1 MRITIVGPVYPYRGG
16 IAHYTALLAKKMAG
30 QGHEVQ
36 VVSFHRQYPKRLY
49 PGKTDRDPSA
59 KAISTDALYL
69 IDSLN
74 PLSWIRTAGVVK
86 KHQPDLVLFMWWSTF
101 WTLVYRT
108 IAVFLR
114 SAGIRVAFLIHNV
127 LPHEAKFYDRWLGRF
142 GLGAAQ
148 SYLVQTS
155 EQRKRLLSLIPNARV
170 LEAPHPVYDMF
181 RAVNGTR
188 ESARKRFGFAEG
200 DIVLLF
206 FGIIRPYKGLMV
218 LLEAVGLLKAEGI
231 PVHLLT
237 AGEFWDAEEPY
248 RQKCREL
255 GIEDWV
261 RFSSRYIENEEVP
274 DFFSAADVFVAPYV
288 GGTQSGAINVA
299 VSFHLPI
306 VLTDKIVESVDR
318 EIQLGHVVVPSGDAV
333 ALAEGIKAQI
343 ARRNGTGYSGET
355 GERGVRGEP
364 GERGVRGANLD
375 AERTWY
381 NLIAAIEKL

>member
-1 MRITIVGPVYPYRGG
+1 MRITIVGPVFPYRGG

-30 QGHEVQ
+30 QGHDVQ

-59 KAISTDALYL
+59 KGIATDALFV

-74 PLSWIRTAGVVK
+74 PLSWIITAGVIK
-86 KHQPDLVLFMWWSTF
+86 QHKPDLVLFMWWSTF

-108 IAVFLR
+108 IAVLLR
-114 SAGIRVAFLIHNV
+114 GAGIKVAFLIHNV

-142 GLGAAQ
+142 ALGAAQ

-155 EQRKRLLSLIPNARV
+155 EQRKKLLGLIPNAHV
-170 LEAPHPVYDMF
+170 VEAPHPVYDMF
-181 RAVNGTR
+181 RAVKGTR
-188 ESARKRFGFAEG
+188 EAARKQFGYAEG
-200 DIVLLF
+200 DKVLLF

-218 LLEAVGLLKAEGI
+218 LLEAVGLLKSEGF
-231 PVHLLT
+231 PVYLLA

-255 GIEDWV
+255 GIEDRV
-261 RFSSRYIENEEVP
+261 QFSSRYIENEEVP
-274 DFFSAADVFVAPYV
+274 SFFSAADVFVAPYV

-318 EIQLGHVVVPSGDAV
+318 EIQLGHVVVPAGDAA

-343 ARRNGTGYSGET
+343 TQQHGANQSAET
-355 GERGVRGEP
+355 R
-364 GERGVRGANLD
+364 ANLD

-381 NLIAAIEKL
+381 NLITAIEKL

>member
-16 IAHYTALLAKKMAG
+16 IAHYTALLAEKMAG
-30 QGHEVQ
+30 LGHDVQ

-49 PGKTDRDPSA
+49 PGKTDRDPSTKGIA
-59 KAISTDALYL
+59 TEALFV

-74 PLSWIRTAGVVK
+74 PLSWIKTADVIK
-86 KHQPDLVLFMWWSTF
+86 QHKPDLVLFMWWSTF

-108 IAVFLR
+108 IAGLLR
-114 SAGIRVAFLIHNV
+114 GAGIKVAFLIHNV

-155 EQRKRLLSLIPNARV
+155 EQRKKLLGLIPKAHV
-170 LEAPHPVYDMF
+170 VEAPHPVYDMF
-181 RAVNGTR
+181 RAVDGAR
-188 ESARKRFGFAEG
+188 EAARKHFGFTEG
-200 DIVLLF
+200 DKVLLF

-218 LLEAVGLLKAEGI
+218 LLEAVGLLKEDGI
-231 PVHLLT
+231 PVHLLA

-248 RQKCREL
+248 HQKCREL
-255 GIEDWV
+255 GIEDRV
-261 RFSSRYIENEEVP
+261 QFSSRYIENEEVP
-274 DFFSAADVFVAPYV
+274 GFFSAADVFVAPYV

-306 VLTDKIVESVDR
+306 VLTDKIVESMDR
-318 EIQLGHVVVPSGDAV
+318 EIQLGHVVVPAGDAV
-333 ALAEGIKAQI
+333 ALAEGIKAQVF
-343 ARRNGTGYSGET
+343 RQKGTGQLDENGL
-355 GERGVRGEP
+355 RGLHDDRGE
-364 GERGVRGANLD
+364 RGANLD

-381 NLIAAIEKL
+381 NLISAIEKL